1 MTNLVLY
8 RKYRPSSF
16 KDFIGQEHVI
26 KTITNEISSGM
37 ISHAYLFSGHRGT
50 GKTTLARLFAK
61 AINCQNPK
69 GSEPCNKCPSC
80 LEINGGKAIDIIEI
94 DAASNRGIDEIR
106 SIRESIKFAPNFL
119 KYKVLILDEA
129 HQLSK
134 DAANALLKI
143 LEEPPAFAI
152 FILATTEAHKMI
164 PTIASRC
171 QRFDFYK
178 LPYDDIVKKLSG
190 ICKKEGI
197 EIDAEALKIIALASE
212 GSMRDAEGILNQV
225 LSFLPGTKIKEEDV
239 RILLGI
245 VQIDIVTE
253 LTNYLIEKDKAGAL
267 KFIGEQIERG
277 IDLPEFTKTLIEYLR
292 KLIILKIDANLIG
305 SIMPGETKE
314 SIAKAKKQSE
324 SFDEGTL
331 KRTIEL
337 LLEAENKSRY
347 ASIQQLPLELAIIES
362 IGID

>member
-1 MTNLVLY
+1 MYTALY
-8 RKYRPSSF
+8 RKWRPQRF
-16 KDFIGQEHVI
+16 EDICGQEH
-26 KTITNEISSGM
+26 ITVTLKNELESGRL
-37 ISHAYLFSGHRGT
+37 SHAYLFCGTRGT
-50 GKTTLARLFAK
+50 GKTTTAKLLAK
-61 AINCQNPK
+61 AVNCK
-69 GSEPCNKCPSC
+69 ASHGIDPCNECESC
-80 LEINGGKAIDIIEI
+80 VSINDGNSIDVYEI

-143 LEEPPAFAI
+143 LEEPPSFAI

-178 LPYDDIVKKLSG
+178 LSYDEIIKKLSI
-190 ICKKEGI
+190 ICKKEEI
-197 EIDAEALKIIALASE
+197 EIEEGALKTIASASE

-225 LSFLPGTKIKEEDV
+225 LSFLPGVKVKEEDIQV
-239 RILLGI
+239 LLGI
-245 VQIDIVTE
+245 VKTDVITE
-253 LTNYLIEKDKAGAL
+253 LTEYLIKKDKAGAL
-267 KFIGEQIERG
+267 KFIGEQIEKG
-277 IDLPEFTKTLIEYLR
+277 IDLPEFTKALISYLR
-292 KLIILKIDANLIG
+292 KLIILKIDANLIE

-314 SIAKAKKQSE
+314 SIAKAIKQSE
-324 SFDEGTL
+324 SFDEETL

-337 LLEAENKSRY
+337 LLEAENKSKY
-347 ASIQQLPLELAIIES
+347 ASIQQLPLELAIIEA
-362 IGID
+362 IGI

>member
-8 RKYRPSSF
+8 RKYRPYSF
-16 KDFIGQEHVI
+16 KDFIGQEHIV
-26 KTITNEISSGM
+26 KTITNEISSGT

-69 GSEPCNKCPSC
+69 GAEPCNKCPSC
-80 LEINGGKAIDIIEI
+80 LEINEGKAIDIIEI

-143 LEEPPAFAI
+143 LEEPPSFAI

-178 LPYDDIVKKLSG
+178 LSYDEIIKKLSI
-190 ICKKEGI
+190 ICKKEEI
-197 EIDAEALKIIALASE
+197 EIEEGALKTIASASE

-225 LSFLPGTKIKEEDV
+225 LSFLPGVKIKEEDIQV
-239 RILLGI
+239 LLGI
-245 VQIDIVTE
+245 VKTDIITE
-253 LTNYLIEKDKAGAL
+253 LTEYLIKKDKAGAL
-267 KFIGEQIERG
+267 KFIGEQIEKG
-277 IDLPEFTKTLIEYLR
+277 IDLPEFTKALISYLR
-292 KLIILKIDANLIG
+292 KLIILKIDANLIE

-314 SIAKAKKQSE
+314 SIAKAIKQSE

-331 KRTIEL
+331 KKTIEL
-337 LLEAENKSRY
+337 LLEAENKSKY
-347 ASIQQLPLELAIIES
+347 ASIQQLPLELAIIEA
-362 IGID
+362 IGI